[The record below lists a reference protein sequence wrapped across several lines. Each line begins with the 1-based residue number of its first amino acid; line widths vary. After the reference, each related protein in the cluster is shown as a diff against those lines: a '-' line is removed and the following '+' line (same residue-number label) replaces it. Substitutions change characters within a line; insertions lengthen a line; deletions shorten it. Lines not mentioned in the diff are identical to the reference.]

1 MKKRFL
7 KIGLIVLGIVVFLI
21 FAIYLPNLDA
31 AFWEKQQV
39 GQYMLV
45 KQDKQEESIHYNL
58 PLADKLSILSS
69 QEGDFFCTEILI
81 IHSIANLE
89 LEASG
94 ILEGMQESL
103 SQLENEK
110 MIPKLKSEED
120 LRKSFDSAVYYNVSS
135 TENTS
140 VVVPV
145 WKLTFY
151 EEEEFYYQFL
161 VDADTYQIYSV
172 NVYGFGVYDFLLEN
186 GIFTEVGK
194 ACKIED
200 AGYQMGNQ
208 WKEYFKA
215 DDFQIVYLEE
225 DFHVEGMLSYWT
237 SESEEADTVYSSGKD
252 FDGHVWLNTIK
263 SNNDYP
269 HAEWW
274 SYNASQEISY
284 NPTAC
289 LLGFILK
296 YDSADSELYAL
307 ACSLTKEAYEYF
319 KKEFPME
326 SMHTVSCFVELYEY
340 MKECFISTLVDMNE
354 FKELLQKQIHHVL
367 TYDKSIWTGGF

>member
-81 IHSIANLE
+81 IHSITNLE
-89 LEASG
+89 LEVSG

-172 NVYGFGVYDFLLEN
+172 NVYGFGVYDFLQEN
-186 GIFTEVGK
+186 GIFSETGK
-194 ACKIED
+194 AWGTED
-200 AGYQMGNQ
+200 IGYRMGNQ

-215 DDFQIVYLEE
+215 DDFQILYLEE
-225 DFHVEGMLSYWT
+225 VFYVEGMLSYWI
-237 SESEEADTVYSSGKD
+237 SESEETDTMYSSGED
-252 FDGHVWLNTIK
+252 FDGVILEMEIPCVWKYYSKEQSIDNMEGFSFSIRTGLGETEGSMSTVGSANTETFFA
-263 SNNDYP
+263 NDTNVMLFTIRNDINY
-269 HAEWW
+269 
-274 SYNASQEISY
+274 S
-284 NPTAC
+284 
-289 LLGFILK
+289 
-296 YDSADSELYAL
+296 
-307 ACSLTKEAYEYF
+307 
-319 KKEFPME
+319 
-326 SMHTVSCFVELYEY
+326 
-340 MKECFISTLVDMNE
+340 
-354 FKELLQKQIHHVL
+354 
-367 TYDKSIWTGGF
+367 